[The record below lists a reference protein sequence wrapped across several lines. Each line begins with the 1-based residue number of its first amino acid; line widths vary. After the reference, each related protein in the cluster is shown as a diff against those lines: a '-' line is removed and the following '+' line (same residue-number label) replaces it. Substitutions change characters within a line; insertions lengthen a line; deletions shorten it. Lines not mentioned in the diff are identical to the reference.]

1 MLIPSKT
8 TLIASVAAI
17 AVMGVLWLRID
28 TLSARNETL
37 VAELRNAKATSQARQ
52 NIITQYSSEREYMT
66 TLLTERQQR
75 ANKTQE
81 ALRNDIKAMDAAMAD
96 KSCLSKPWPG
106 AVIERLHEPY

>member
-8 TLIASVAAI
+8 TLITSVAVI
-17 AVMGVLWLRID
+17 AVVGFLWLRID

-37 VAELRNAKATSQARQ
+37 TAELRNAEATSQARQ

-66 TLLTERQQR
+66 TLLTKRQQR

-81 ALRNDIKAMDAAMAD
+81 KLRNDIKAMEAAMAD
-96 KSCLSKPWPG
+96 KSCLSKPWPDT
-106 AVIERLHEPY
+106 VTKRLHESY